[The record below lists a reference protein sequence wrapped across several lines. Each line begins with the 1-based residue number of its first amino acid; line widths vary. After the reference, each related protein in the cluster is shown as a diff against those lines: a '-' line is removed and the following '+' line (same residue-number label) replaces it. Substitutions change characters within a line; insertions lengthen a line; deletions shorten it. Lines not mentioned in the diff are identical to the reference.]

1 MYLHTPHTHREGV
14 TMRTANPMYIC
25 MYVYTHAHT
34 RTHTHTPH
42 THTHTGRDHA
52 NGESR
57 GTHLLTQG
65 VKVFLMCF

>member
-1 MYLHTPHTHREGV
+1 MYTHTH
-14 TMRTANPMYIC
+14 
-25 MYVYTHAHT
+25 THA
-34 RTHTHTPH
+34 HTHTPH